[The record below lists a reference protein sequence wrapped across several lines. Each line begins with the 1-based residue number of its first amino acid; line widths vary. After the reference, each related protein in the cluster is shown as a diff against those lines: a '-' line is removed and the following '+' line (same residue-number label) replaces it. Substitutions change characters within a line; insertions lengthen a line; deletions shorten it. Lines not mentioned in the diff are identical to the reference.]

1 MPMAEPISSLALMCW
16 GLNLLADTGGH
27 LSFKA
32 AANVADNI
40 HGLQRWLTMFKDK
53 WIWIGV
59 ILFACEFVIWIAF
72 LSLVPL
78 SVGVLLASLNTAA
91 IMIGGRL
98 FFHERLTPKRVGAA
112 VLITIGVALV
122 GLGQA

>member
-1 MPMAEPISSLALMCW
+1 MSSLALLCW
-16 GLNLLADTGGH
+16 MLNVVVDTGGH

-32 AANVADNI
+32 AANVADNV
-40 HGLQRWLTMFKDK
+40 HGFERWRTMFGDK

-59 ILFACEFVIWIAF
+59 VLFVLEFVIWIAF

-78 SVGVLLASLNTAA
+78 SVAVLLASLNTAA

-98 FFHERLTPKRVGAA
+98 CFAERLTPKRIGAA
-112 VLITIGVALV
+112 LLITIGVALV
-122 GLGQA
+122 GLGQT

>member
-1 MPMAEPISSLALMCW
+1 MSSLALACW
-16 GLNLLADTGGH
+16 LLNVIADTGGH

-32 AANVADNI
+32 AANVADDI
-40 HGLQRWLTMFKDK
+40 HGLERWRTMFKDK
-53 WIWIGV
+53 WIWIGAV
-59 ILFACEFVIWIAF
+59 LFACEFVIWIAF

-78 SVGVLLASLNTAA
+78 SVGVLLASLNTIA

-98 FFHERLTPKRVGAA
+98 VFQERLTPKRVSAA

-122 GLGQA
+122 GLGAA

>member
-1 MPMAEPISSLALMCW
+1 MSSLALACW
-16 GLNLLADTGGH
+16 MLNLIADTGGH
-27 LSFKA
+27 LAFKA

-40 HGLQRWLTMFKDK
+40 HGVERWMTMLRDK

-59 ILFACEFVIWIAF
+59 LFFALEFVIWIAF

-78 SVGVLLASLNTAA
+78 SVAVLLASLNTIA

-98 FFHERLTPKRVGAA
+98 TFHEKLTPKRMSAA
-112 VLITIGVALV
+112 VLITLGVALV
-122 GLGQA
+122 GLGAT

>member
-1 MPMAEPISSLALMCW
+1 MPETLSSLALLCW
-16 GLNLLADTGGH
+16 MLNLIADTGGH

-32 AANVADNI
+32 AAGVAGNV
-40 HGLQRWLTMFKDK
+40 HGLERWVTMFKDK

-59 ILFACEFVIWIAF
+59 ILFAFEFVIWIAF

-78 SVGVLLASLNTAA
+78 SVGVLLASLNTIA
-91 IMIGGRL
+91 IMMGGRL
-98 FFHERLTPKRVGAA
+98 FFHERLTPKRIGAA

-122 GLGQA
+122 GIGQA

>member
-1 MPMAEPISSLALMCW
+1 MSSLALACW
-16 GLNLLADTGGH
+16 MLNLIADTGGQ

-32 AANVADNI
+32 AANVADNV
-40 HGLQRWLTMFKDK
+40 HGLQRWMTMFKDK

-59 ILFACEFVIWIAF
+59 TSFAFEFVIWIAF

-78 SVGVLLASLNTAA
+78 SVGVLLASLNTIA

-98 FFHERLTPKRVGAA
+98 VFQERLTPKRITAA
-112 VLITIGVALV
+112 VLITLGVALV
-122 GLGQA
+122 GLGQT

>member
-1 MPMAEPISSLALMCW
+1 MSSLALMLW
-16 GLNLLADTGGH
+16 MLNVIADTGGH

-40 HGLQRWLTMFKDK
+40 HGLQRWMTMFKDK
-53 WIWIGV
+53 WIWIGM
-59 ILFACEFVIWIAF
+59 ILFAFEFVIWIAF

-78 SVGVLLASLNTAA
+78 SVGVLLASLNTIA

-98 FFHERLTPKRVGAA
+98 FFHERLTPKRISAA

-122 GLGQA
+122 GLGET